1 MPAEPIRILLQ
12 VSRIL
17 DHLAIPYLTC
27 GSIASS
33 ILGIPRATQDIDM
46 VIDLPP
52 AKVADF
58 VTAFQVEFYIDSAAV
73 MRAVQRSASFNAVH
87 FETVQK
93 IDFFLKQ
100 PNDYAA
106 EEMRRRFAVAVDET
120 ESERVF
126 IASPEDVILQKL
138 VWYKLGS
145 QISERQW
152 NDILGVIKVQ
162 GDRLDLNY
170 LGKWA
175 GTLAVADL
183 VDQALRAAAP

>member
-46 VIDLPP
+46 VIDLHS
-52 AKVADF
+52 AKVEDF

-93 IDFFLKQ
+93 IDFFIKKR
-100 PNDYAA
+100 NDYAA

-162 GDRLDLNY
+162 GDRLDRNY

>member
-46 VIDLPP
+46 VIDLPS
-52 AKVADF
+52 AKVEDF

-93 IDFFLKQ
+93 IDFFIKKR
-100 PNDYAA
+100 NDYAA

-162 GDRLDLNY
+162 GDRLDRNY